1 MADKPGSSSRFLF
14 LIAGL
19 GVASSL
25 LVTFALRVFS
35 QREGS
40 DPFFAS
46 NAYLQV
52 QQIVAI
58 RTIRKAMAE
67 EFVDT
72 VVDCISPQ
80 SLQSQIL
87 TEQQVTERVMTVLEN
102 FSASNNS
109 SKNQKC
115 ENSKNYAWTFT
126 LPCRLTINR
135 PPAWLGGTINLGDI
149 NICGTMIAAGIHSAL
164 RKCATSASFATCL
177 VSSVLANNDVQREID
192 KTVEVNSQ

>member
-1 MADKPGSSSRFLF
+1 MADKSGSTSRFLF

-72 VVDCISPQ
+72 VMECISPQ

-87 TEQQVTERVMTVLEN
+87 TEQQVTERVMTVLEK

-115 ENSKNYAWTFT
+115 ENSKIYAWTFT
-126 LPCRLTINR
+126 LPCRPTINR
-135 PPAWLGGTINLGDI
+135 PLAWLGGTINLGDI

-177 VSSVLANNDVQREID
+177 VSSVLANNDVQKEID
-192 KTVEVNSQ
+192 KTAEVNSQ

>member
-52 QQIVAI
+52 QQTVAI

-67 EFVDT
+67 EFVET
-72 VVDCISPQ
+72 VVNCVSPQ
-80 SLQSQIL
+80 SLQSKIL
-87 TEQQVTERVMTVLEN
+87 TEQQVTERVMTVLEH
-102 FSASNNS
+102 FSSSNNS
-109 SKNQKC
+109 SKDQKC
-115 ENSKNYAWTFT
+115 ENSENYAWTFT

-149 NICGTMIAAGIHSAL
+149 NLCGTMIAAGIHSAL
-164 RKCATSASFATCL
+164 RSATSASFATCL
-177 VSSVLANNDVQREID
+177 VSSVLANNEVQREID

>member
-14 LIAGL
+14 LIAGV

-109 SKNQKC
+109 SENKKC
-115 ENSKNYAWTFT
+115 GNGKNYAWTFT

-164 RKCATSASFATCL
+164 RSATSASFATCL
-177 VSSVLANNDVQREID
+177 VSSVLANNEVQREID

>member
-1 MADKPGSSSRFLF
+1 MTDKPGSSSRFLF

-52 QQIVAI
+52 QQTVAI

-67 EFVDT
+67 EFVET
-72 VVDCISPQ
+72 VVNCVSPQ
-80 SLQSQIL
+80 SLQSKIL
-87 TEQQVTERVMTVLEN
+87 TEQQVTERVMTVLEH
-102 FSASNNS
+102 FSSSNNS
-109 SKNQKC
+109 SKDQKC
-115 ENSKNYAWTFT
+115 ENSENYAWTFT

-164 RKCATSASFATCL
+164 RSATSASFATCL
-177 VSSVLANNDVQREID
+177 VSSVLANNEVQREID

>member
-1 MADKPGSSSRFLF
+1 MTDKPGSSSRFLF
-14 LIAGL
+14 LFVGL

-58 RTIRKAMAE
+58 RAIRKEMAE

-72 VVDCISPQ
+72 VVDCISPH

-87 TEQQVTERVMTVLEN
+87 TEQQVT
-102 FSASNNS
+102 
-109 SKNQKC
+109 
-115 ENSKNYAWTFT
+115 
-126 LPCRLTINR
+126 
-135 PPAWLGGTINLGDI
+135 
-149 NICGTMIAAGIHSAL
+149 
-164 RKCATSASFATCL
+164 
-177 VSSVLANNDVQREID
+177 
-192 KTVEVNSQ
+192 

>member
-1 MADKPGSSSRFLF
+1 MTDKPGSSSRFLF

-46 NAYLQV
+46 DAYLQV
-52 QQIVAI
+52 QQTVAI

-72 VVDCISPQ
+72 VVECISPQ

-115 ENSKNYAWTFT
+115 ENSKSMLGHSLYLADQ
-126 LPCRLTINR
+126 LSIGRR
-135 PPAWLGGTINLGDI
+135 PGWVGP
-149 NICGTMIAAGIHSAL
+149 
-164 RKCATSASFATCL
+164 
-177 VSSVLANNDVQREID
+177 
-192 KTVEVNSQ
+192 

>member
-1 MADKPGSSSRFLF
+1 MTDKPGSSYGFLF

-46 NAYLQV
+46 DAYLQV
-52 QQIVAI
+52 QQTVAI

-72 VVDCISPQ
+72 VVECISPQ

-115 ENSKNYAWTFT
+115 ENSKIYAWTFT
-126 LPCRLTINR
+126 LPCRPTINR
-135 PPAWLGGTINLGDI
+135 PPAWRGLSR
-149 NICGTMIAAGIHSAL
+149 CPRRH
-164 RKCATSASFATCL
+164 
-177 VSSVLANNDVQREID
+177 
-192 KTVEVNSQ
+192 